1 MEETDKRLQAFQ
13 ISWLLLN
20 RKIMRMV
27 YLMLPL
33 KKEADVEGKPID
45 VSKAVEAVAAIKA
58 EAEADAEAEAVAV
71 AATEVDATRDITKN
85 IYNREIT
92 REKIV

>member
-1 MEETDKRLQAFQ
+1 LEETDKRLLAFQ

-20 RKIMRMV
+20 LKIMRMV

-45 VSKAVEAVAAIKA
+45 VSKAAAAIKA
-58 EAEADAEAEAVAV
+58 EVDAEAEAVAV
-71 AATEVDATRDITKN
+71 AATEAVATRDITRDITKN